1 MIHETAVVDAQA
13 ELADDVEVG
22 PFSVIGPGVRVG
34 PGARIGPHAVI
45 QGNTTLGAGVE
56 VFQFASVGAPP
67 QDKKYAGG
75 DTRLEV
81 GEGTIVRECA
91 TLHVGTEDD
100 EGVTRVGADCLVM
113 AYVHIAHDCQVGD
126 GVILSNA
133 VTLAGH
139 VHVGEHA
146 VLGGMSA
153 IHQFCHIGPYAFV
166 GGASAVSMDV
176 PPFASVAGN
185 RARLYGLNSVGLERA
200 GFAPETVEGL
210 KRAFKALFHKKRPR
224 EEALAEVADTE
235 DAAIP
240 EVQQVMTFFRES
252 ERGVVR

>member
-1 MIHETAVVDAQA
+1 MIHETALVDPGA
-13 ELADDVEVG
+13 ELAEDVEVG
-22 PFSVIGPGVRVG
+22 PFTVIGPGVRL
-34 PGARIGPHAVI
+34 GAGCRVGPHAVVE
-45 QGNTTLGAGVE
+45 GNTDLGPGCQ

-67 QDKKYAGG
+67 QDQKFGG
-75 DTRLEV
+75 GETRLEV
-81 GEGTIVRECA
+81 GGGTVIRECA
-91 TLHVGTEDD
+91 TLHVGTEED
-100 EGVTRVGADCLVM
+100 EGVTRVGNDCLVM

-126 GVILSNA
+126 SVILSNA

-139 VHVGEHA
+139 VHVGDNA

-153 IHQFCHIGPYAFV
+153 IHQFSRIGPFAFV

-176 PPFASVAGN
+176 PPYASVAGN
-185 RARLYGLNSVGLERA
+185 RARLYGPNSVGLERA
-200 GFAPETVEGL
+200 GFSKETVEGL

-224 EEALAEVADTE
+224 EDALAEMANSE

-240 EVQQVMTFFRES
+240 EVQEVMAFFRES

>member
-1 MIHETAVVDAQA
+1 MIHETAVVDPKA

-22 PFSVIGPGVRVG
+22 PFTVIGPGVRIG
-34 PGARIGPHAVI
+34 PGSRVGPHAVI
-45 QGNTTLGAGVE
+45 EGNTTLGAGVE

-67 QDKKYAGG
+67 QDKKFAGG
-75 DTRLEV
+75 ETRLEV
-81 GEGTIVRECA
+81 GDGTIIRECA

-139 VHVGEHA
+139 VHVGERA
-146 VLGGMSA
+146 VLGGMTA
-153 IHQFCHIGPYAFV
+153 IHQFCRIGPYAFI

-176 PPFASVAGN
+176 PPFASAAGN

-200 GFAPETVEGL
+200 GFPKDTVDGL
-210 KRAFKALFHKKRPR
+210 KRAFKVLFKKKRPR
-224 EEALAEVADTE
+224 DEALAEMADSD
-235 DAAIP
+235 DAGIP
-240 EVQQVMTFFRES
+240 EVKQVMDFFRES

>member
-1 MIHETAVVDAQA
+1 MIHETAVVDPKAD
-13 ELADDVEVG
+13 LADDVEVG
-22 PFSVIGPGVRVG
+22 PFTVIGPGVRIG
-34 PGARIGPHAVI
+34 PGSRVGPHAVI
-45 QGNTTLGAGVE
+45 EGNTTLGAGVE

-67 QDKKYAGG
+67 QDKKFAGG
-75 DTRLEV
+75 ETRLEV
-81 GEGTIVRECA
+81 GDGTIIRECA

-139 VHVGEHA
+139 VHVGERA
-146 VLGGMSA
+146 VLGGMTA
-153 IHQFCHIGPYAFV
+153 IHQFCRIGPYAFI

-176 PPFASVAGN
+176 PPFASAAGN

-200 GFAPETVEGL
+200 GFPKDTVDGL
-210 KRAFKALFHKKRPR
+210 KRAFKVLFKKKRPR
-224 EEALAEVADTE
+224 DEALAEMADSD
-235 DAAIP
+235 DAGIP
-240 EVQQVMTFFRES
+240 EVKQVMDFFRES

>member
-1 MIHETAVVDAQA
+1 MIHETAVIDPKAD
-13 ELADDVEVG
+13 LADDVEVG
-22 PFSVIGPGVRVG
+22 PFTVIGPGVSLGPGCRVG
-34 PGARIGPHAVI
+34 PHVVI
-45 QGNTTLGAGVE
+45 QGHTRLGPGVQ

-75 DTRLEV
+75 ETRLEV
-81 GEGTIVRECA
+81 GDGTIIRECA

-113 AYVHIAHDCQVGD
+113 AYVHIAHDCQVGT

-139 VHVGEHA
+139 VQVGDHA

-153 IHQFCHIGPYAFV
+153 IHQFCRIGPYAFV

-200 GFAPETVEGL
+200 GFAPESVEAL

-224 EEALAEVADTE
+224 EEALAEVAATD
-235 DAAIP
+235 DATIP
-240 EVQQVMTFFRES
+240 EVRQVMDFFRES

>member
-1 MIHETAVVDAQA
+1 MIHETAVVDPKAD
-13 ELADDVEVG
+13 LADDVEVG
-22 PFSVIGPGVRVG
+22 PFTVIGPGVRIG
-34 PGARIGPHAVI
+34 PGSRVGPHAVI
-45 QGNTTLGAGVE
+45 EGNTTLGAGVE

-67 QDKKYAGG
+67 QDKKFAGG

-81 GEGTIVRECA
+81 GDGTIIRECA

-139 VHVGEHA
+139 VHVGERA
-146 VLGGMSA
+146 VLGGMTA
-153 IHQFCHIGPYAFV
+153 IHQFCRIGPYAFI

-176 PPFASVAGN
+176 PPFASAAGN

-200 GFAPETVEGL
+200 GFPKDTVDGL
-210 KRAFKALFHKKRPR
+210 KRAFKVLFKKKRPR
-224 EEALAEVADTE
+224 DEALAEMADSD
-235 DAAIP
+235 DAGIP
-240 EVQQVMTFFRES
+240 EVKQVMDFFRES

>member
-1 MIHETAVVDAQA
+1 MIHETAVVDAGA
-13 ELADDVEVG
+13 ELAEDVEVG
-22 PFSVIGPGVRVG
+22 PFTVIGPGVSMG
-34 PGARIGPHAVI
+34 PGCRVGPHAVVE
-45 QGNTTLGAGVE
+45 GNTRLGAGVR

-75 DTRLEV
+75 ETRLEV
-81 GEGTIVRECA
+81 GDGTVIRECA
-91 TLHVGTEDD
+91 TLHVGTEED

-139 VHVGEHA
+139 VHVGDRA

-153 IHQFCHIGPYAFV
+153 IHQFCRIGPHAFV
-166 GGASAVSMDV
+166 GGASAVSKDV

-224 EEALAEVADTE
+224 DEALAEVAASP
-235 DAAIP
+235 DAEIP